1 MRVTISDIA
10 KATGYSKTTVSFA
23 FNNPRR
29 ISKEARK
36 KVLDA
41 ARDLGYIPDPV
52 ARSLASGRHGTI
64 GLLLPQPIPIAFQN
78 PYMVHLVRGLG
89 TICNGEGL
97 SLTMLPPKRGNL
109 LNSVKGAAVD
119 GLVTIGLRPEEE
131 IVTVIR
137 HRHIPFVSIDGP
149 ADVGVPSVRINDREA
164 ARLAMAHLL
173 DHGHCRIAVVV
184 MDDTTEADHEEYSEI
199 GRERLA
205 GYRDAARQHGLPW
218 ENVVEISAECSLA
231 GGRETGRRVIE
242 GHPDVT
248 GVVAMSDILAIGI
261 IQTLSDHGRSVPGE
275 VSVVGFDDIPE
286 ASLLS
291 PALTTVWQPAE
302 EKGTRAA
309 ELLVGMIRGA
319 DTPPDEVVELRC
331 RLVPRATVSRVR
343 CA

>member
-149 ADVGVPSVRINDREA
+149 ADVGVPCVRINDREA

-184 MDDTTEADHEEYSEI
+184 MDDTTEADHEEYLAMTEWTSQDAFVAWTKSDAFKQAHSGPQLDIFVAPGEP
-199 GRERLA
+199 A
-205 GYRDAARQHGLPW
+205 GYNIAVQRMPDSP
-218 ENVVEISAECSLA
+218 IS
-231 GGRETGRRVIE
+231 
-242 GHPDVT
+242 
-248 GVVAMSDILAIGI
+248 
-261 IQTLSDHGRSVPGE
+261 
-275 VSVVGFDDIPE
+275 
-286 ASLLS
+286 S
-291 PALTTVWQPAE
+291 PQ
-302 EKGTRAA
+302 
-309 ELLVGMIRGA
+309 
-319 DTPPDEVVELRC
+319 
-331 RLVPRATVSRVR
+331 
-343 CA
+343 